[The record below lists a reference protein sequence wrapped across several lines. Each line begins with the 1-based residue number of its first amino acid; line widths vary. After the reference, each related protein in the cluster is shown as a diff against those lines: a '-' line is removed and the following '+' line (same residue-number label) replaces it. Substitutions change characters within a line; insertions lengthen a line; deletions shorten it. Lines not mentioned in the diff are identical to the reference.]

1 MNCGISLDG
10 HCKPEGE
17 FKSNLCTEK
26 ESKCVFTL
34 QNKDSIRKL
43 KPFFSRKIQRKLQ
56 EIQLK
61 HISIS
66 DIAKNVNVVD
76 IVQSLDRKELKDDSF
91 ITRHRGIT
99 EKDKEQK
106 KSMLDDLKEFPNN
119 IITQIKHT
127 YIKYIQKLDFQY
139 VADVLYSLL
148 QYLKTE
154 IRLSY
159 SILHQIITSTETI
172 YLKIMKRYKE
182 IEKQDI
188 QHNRYKI
195 NDKIISSMIA
205 HKRYS
210 VYIGKENVAS
220 LTKYINIIWT
230 PDTDDD
236 DEKMSQE
243 SESIQRAIEMYKCTC
258 NGTFDNESQYCNC
271 GNLSKC
277 EYCGRIW
284 DGLAQCSCD

>member
-1 MNCGISLDG
+1 MNCRISLDG
-10 HCKPEGE
+10 DCKPEGE

-34 QNKDSIRKL
+34 QNKDLIQKL

-56 EIQLK
+56 KIQLK

-76 IVQSLDRKELKDDSF
+76 IVQSLDNKELKDDSF

-106 KSMLDDLKEFPNN
+106 ISMLDDLKEFPDN
-119 IITQIKHT
+119 IITQIKLT
-127 YIKYIQKLDFQY
+127 YIKYIQQLDFQY
-139 VADVLYSLL
+139 IADILYSLL

-159 SILHQIITSTETI
+159 AILHQIVTSTETI

-182 IEKQDI
+182 IAKQDI
-188 QHNRYKI
+188 QHNMYKI
-195 NDKIISSMIA
+195 NDKIILSMIV
-205 HKRYS
+205 HNRYS
-210 VYIGKENVAS
+210 VYIGKDNVAL
-220 LTKYINIIWT
+220 LTKYMCIIWT
-230 PDTDDD
+230 PNSSDD

-243 SESIQRAIEMYKCTC
+243 SIQRAIEIYKCTC

-277 EYCGRIW
+277 GYCGRIW